1 MLTKVLK
8 YVWGITALASL
19 SLGVYNLLVVPGM
32 NYKKFVPLVV
42 FVFCSIVFF
51 NLRSQV
57 KFKEK
62 LDRKNQENQS

>member
-1 MLTKVLK
+1 MLTKVLQ

-19 SLGVYNLLVVPGM
+19 ALGVYNLLIVPGTD
-32 NYKKFVPLVV
+32 YKKFLPLVV
-42 FVFCSIVFF
+42 FLFCTIVFF

-62 LDRKNQENQS
+62 LDQKNQENQ